1 MAFVARTRLEA
12 GSEEADLYPRI
23 WIRPILSSWVNLT
36 VTQGLVD
43 ELHNSVHFLTGVFIC
58 SQFTFLWRMLEH
70 GLWWPGGASPLLRL
84 GWSTNG
90 MRSTWTSRTTTSTRT
105 DSERTLSA
113 NGTRVSL
120 LFYQV
125 QIWSRALQILAPFH
139 QQLSEVSNYLAFKV
153 PSSFSPVSYS
163 ILLHLTP
170 STATSVRVYTQWCLG
185 IHGVSNYRIPPL
197 CHLAASI
204 HSAVLASTLAT
215 LHVFLSPSDS
225 CLMTLNLF
233 A

>member
-12 GSEEADLYPRI
+12 GSEEADLNPRI
-23 WIRPILSSWVNLT
+23 WIRPILSAWVNLT

-58 SQFTFLWRMLEH
+58 SQFTFLWRMLGH

-105 DSERTLSA
+105 HSERTLSA
-113 NGTRVSL
+113 NGT
-120 LFYQV
+120 
-125 QIWSRALQILAPFH
+125 
-139 QQLSEVSNYLAFKV
+139 LSEVSNYLAFGV

-170 STATSVRVYTQWCLG
+170 STATSVLVYTQWCLG

-204 HSAVLASTLAT
+204 HPAVLASTWAT